1 MVNSKCVT
9 KTDSTKRELEAHGDI
24 LFPIACYDEDLSIE
38 KVGVHWHEELEFIHV
53 YEGKSKLHIDKTEV
67 NLTAGSA
74 IFINSGHLHSAYGNA
89 KIKSLV
95 FHHSLIGSENSIF
108 YQEVIFPL
116 LDNDKLSYLV
126 LSDKEEWERN
136 VTKNMMLAYD
146 VINTESY
153 DYENEA
159 RFHITR
165 ALRQLNENIKIN
177 QKINSHD
184 GITYN
189 RIKKVLRYIDDN
201 LSEELNN
208 DKLSKLIAVSES
220 VLLKSFKQTIGL
232 SPMQYVLKKRIDR
245 ARYLIITTDK
255 KISDIASECG
265 FNDMSYFSK
274 IFKRNFN
281 VSPTEYKI
289 ERQE

>member
-74 IFINSGHLHSAYGNA
+74 IFINSGHLHSAAGNS

-208 DKLSKLIAVSES
+208 DKLSELIAVSES

-232 SPMQYVLKKRIDR
+232 SPMQYVLKQRIDK

-255 KISDIASECG
+255 KISDIANECG

-274 IFKRNFN
+274 TFKRYFK

>member
-1 MVNSKCVT
+1 MINSKCIT
-9 KTDSTKRELEAHGDI
+9 KTDSTQRELEAHGNL
-24 LFPIACYDEDLSIE
+24 LFPIACYNEDLSIE
-38 KVGVHWHEELEFIHV
+38 KVGVHWHEDLEFIQV
-53 YEGKSKLHIDKTEV
+53 YEGKSTLHIDKAEV

-95 FHHSLIGSENSIF
+95 FHHSLIGNYNSIF

-116 LDNDKLSYLV
+116 LDNDKLSYLI
-126 LSDKEEWERN
+126 LSDKEEWEKN
-136 VTKNMMLAYD
+136 VIKNMMKAYD
-146 VINTESY
+146 VIYNESY

-165 ALRQLNENIKIN
+165 ALRLLNENIKVN

-184 GITYN
+184 EIIYK

-208 DKLSKLIAVSES
+208 DKLSELIAVSES

-232 SPMQYVLKKRIDR
+232 SPMQYVLKQRIDR

-274 IFKRNFN
+274 IFKRYFK

>member
-1 MVNSKCVT
+1 MK
-9 KTDSTKRELEAHGDI
+9 
-24 LFPIACYDEDLSIE
+24 
-38 KVGVHWHEELEFIHV
+38 
-53 YEGKSKLHIDKTEV
+53 
-67 NLTAGSA
+67 
-74 IFINSGHLHSAYGNA
+74 
-89 KIKSLV
+89 
-95 FHHSLIGSENSIF
+95 
-108 YQEVIFPL
+108 
-116 LDNDKLSYLV
+116 
-126 LSDKEEWERN
+126 
-136 VTKNMMLAYD
+136 AYD
-146 VINTESY
+146 VIYNESY

-165 ALRQLNENIKIN
+165 ALRLLNENIKVN

-184 GITYN
+184 EIIYK

-208 DKLSKLIAVSES
+208 DKLSELIAVSES

-232 SPMQYVLKKRIDR
+232 SPMQYVLKQRIDR

-274 IFKRNFN
+274 IFKRYFK

>member
-74 IFINSGHLHSAYGNA
+74 IFINSGHLHSAAGNS

-146 VINTESY
+146 VIYNESY

-165 ALRQLNENIKIN
+165 ALRLLNENIKVN

-184 GITYN
+184 EIIYK

-208 DKLSKLIAVSES
+208 DKLSELIAVSES

-232 SPMQYVLKKRIDR
+232 SPMQYVLKQRIDK

-255 KISDIASECG
+255 KISDIANECG

-274 IFKRNFN
+274 TFKRYFK